1 MVENL
6 STHSSGCVVAD
17 GARVERDSATIDV
30 NATALRAEDIR
41 CQFNGAMEEVS
52 EKVQKTS
59 THIAT
64 SCVAAD
70 GAGVECDVAHMSPIA
85 HADED
90 AAALHPEKGTSIQ
103 RGDG

>member
-1 MVENL
+1 
-6 STHSSGCVVAD
+6 
-17 GARVERDSATIDV
+17 
-30 NATALRAEDIR
+30 
-41 CQFNGAMEEVS
+41 MEEVS

-59 THIAT
+59 THTAT

-70 GAGVECDVAHMSPIA
+70 GAGVECDVAVV
-85 HADED
+85 DVD

>member
-1 MVENL
+1 
-6 STHSSGCVVAD
+6 
-17 GARVERDSATIDV
+17 
-30 NATALRAEDIR
+30 
-41 CQFNGAMEEVS
+41 MEEVS

-70 GAGVECDVAHMSPIA
+70 GTGVECDVGVK
-85 HADED
+85 DVD
-90 AAALHPEKGTSIQ
+90 AATLHPEKGTSIQ